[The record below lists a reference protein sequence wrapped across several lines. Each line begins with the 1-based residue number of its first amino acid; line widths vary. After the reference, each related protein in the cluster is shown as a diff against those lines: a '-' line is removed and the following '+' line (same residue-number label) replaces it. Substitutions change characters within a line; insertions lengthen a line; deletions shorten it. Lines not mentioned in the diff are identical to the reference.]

1 MKYIDYIYEPV
12 ASESND
18 GNIRSSMVMMRR
30 GSGTAAGVGGL
41 SGQPA
46 LTALTALLV
55 FVTRQGLAGND
66 EFFDEDFNKD
76 FNNLESGNK
85 FYNKIEDGFRNW
97 EERCL
102 AIGGEGVLRAWQK
115 EQENLIHCFMQEFDF
130 DEIQAEIQEKKKTGE
145 LDEVFKNYC
154 GNHVVRG
161 RKCLEKFLEISHRCL
176 HAEDRSGLNVTLEM
190 VDAAI
195 NFTCHNSGDRIALF
209 MAEEGMECVDAHKEE
224 MLACI
229 NSSVPEVFQA
239 GDKSSSGMHFYVFQ
253 QENCRKGDAIMQCVE
268 QSLMQCPDPTPSNLV
283 HGLLRSMREQTPCA
297 GMAQSWRSSSS
308 LSPLLAL
315 LLLTSCQALLLHV

>member
-1 MKYIDYIYEPV
+1 
-12 ASESND
+12 
-18 GNIRSSMVMMRR
+18 MRMGR
-30 GSGTAAGVGGL
+30 QCGGAAT
-41 SGQPA
+41 SGQP
-46 LTALTALLV
+46 LLALTALLV
-55 FVTRQGLAGND
+55 FVTRQGLAGD
-66 EFFDEDFNKD
+66 EEFFGEDFKKD

-85 FYNKIEDGFRNW
+85 FYDKIGDGFRNW

-102 AIGGEGVLRAWQK
+102 AIGGEKVLRAWQK

-130 DEIQAEIQEKKKTGE
+130 DQIQAEIQEKKKTGE

-176 HAEDRSGLNVTLEM
+176 HAEDSSGLNVTLEM

-209 MAEEGMECVDAHKEE
+209 MAEEGMECVDSHKEE
-224 MLACI
+224 MLSCI
-229 NSSVPEVFQA
+229 NSSVPEVFQG

-253 QENCRKGDAIMQCVE
+253 QENCRKGDGIMQCVE
-268 QSLMQCPDPTPSNLV
+268 RSLMQCPDPTPSNLV

-297 GMAQSWRSSSS
+297 GVAQGWHSGS
-308 LSPLLAL
+308 LSSPLLAL
-315 LLLTSCQALLLHV
+315 LLLLSCQALHLHV